1 MKEREDNLHLK
12 VSKKILEAGI
22 QLLME
27 ELVFSIHLLT
37 HSTKMCWIGNSLV
50 VQCQDSALSLL
61 RAWVQSLISE
71 LKSHKLCRMATKKKK
86 KKKTP
91 KTVLYSV
98 HPMCQA
104 QACSNTRTDEVP
116 VLMEFAFW
124 QWGKDNNQ
132 VVTQTDS
139 SGSSKWHEE
148 HKQDTVMKCD
158 ERLVQ
163 SGTKEDLWES
173 MTYELR
179 FEEEGASL

>member
-86 KKKTP
+86 KKKKKHQKLCCIVSIP
-91 KTVLYSV
+91 CARHRHAAIPGQMKSLFLWNL
-98 HPMCQA
+98 H
-104 QACSNTRTDEVP
+104 
-116 VLMEFAFW
+116 
-124 QWGKDNNQ
+124 
-132 VVTQTDS
+132 
-139 SGSSKWHEE
+139 SGSGEKITIKQS
-148 HKQDTVMKCD
+148 HKQIVQAAVNGMKNIS
-158 ERLVQ
+158 RTL
-163 SGTKEDLWES
+163 
-173 MTYELR
+173 
-179 FEEEGASL
+179 